1 MARHRNEPWS
11 RIEVPSVDG
20 APAEAPR
27 RSSQP
32 TDVSWTGG
40 AARPPTLTQW
50 ASLGGLAIALIA
62 GAILAPALMRLLLHD
77 LFFVLFALA
86 AATRLGAALTPR
98 MANRA
103 QALPDHRLPRYTII
117 APLYRE
123 ADVAPHLVAALEEL
137 DYPRDRLQIVIV
149 LECDDDETR
158 EAFARLNLPPWFQVL
173 SAPPGQPRTK
183 PRACNFALESATGE
197 LVTIYDAE
205 DRPGCGQL
213 REAAAR
219 FAAGSP
225 ALACLQAPLRIEPDR
240 RILPAQFALE
250 YAVLFEVIL
259 PALARIGAPF
269 PLGGTSNHFK
279 ASALEV
285 VGGWDAWNV
294 TEDADLG
301 FRLAATGYEMGVLA
315 TPTYEAAPD
324 RLSIWLPQR
333 SRWVKGYMQT
343 FGVQSRQTSY
353 WVARSLMSFAVTIG
367 AAILAALLHGPMIAW
382 VGVATVLGL
391 AQDGTPWLSAP
402 DALLLVLGWL
412 CAGIAGLVGLRRAG
426 APIRPR
432 DLLLLPVYW
441 PLHSLAAA
449 HALVQLLTQ
458 PFHWDKTPHAP
469 RTGHIAA

>member
-1 MARHRNEPWS
+1 M
-11 RIEVPSVDG
+11 
-20 APAEAPR
+20 
-27 RSSQP
+27 
-32 TDVSWTGG
+32 
-40 AARPPTLTQW
+40 QW
-50 ASLGGLAIALIA
+50 ATAGGLATALGI
-62 GAILAPALMRLLLHD
+62 GAVLNPDLMRLLLHD
-77 LFFVLFALA
+77 LFFVLFAIA
-86 AATRLGAALTPR
+86 ALTRLGAALTPR
-98 MANRA
+98 PSRRVVD
-103 QALPDHRLPRYTII
+103 LPDHRLPRYTVI

-123 ADVAPHLVAALEEL
+123 AEVAPHLAASLEAL
-137 DYPRDRLQIVIV
+137 DYPRDRLQILIV

-158 EAFARLNLPPWFQVL
+158 EAFARLRLPAYFQVL
-173 SAPPGQPRTK
+173 SAPPGLPRTK

-205 DRPGCGQL
+205 DRPGPGQL
-213 REAAAR
+213 REAASR

-225 ALACLQAPLRIEPDR
+225 DLACLQAPLRIEPDPR
-240 RILPAQFALE
+240 VLPAQFALE

-301 FRLAATGYEMGVLA
+301 FRLAATGYEMGILT

-324 RLSIWLPQR
+324 SLSVWLPQR

-343 FGVQSRQTSY
+343 FGVQSRQSSY
-353 WVARSLMSFAVTIG
+353 WAARSLMSFAVTIG

-382 VGVATVLGL
+382 VGVAAVLGL
-391 AQDGTPWLSAP
+391 LQDGAPWLSLA
-402 DALLLVLGWL
+402 DGLLLGFGWL
-412 CAGIAGLVGLRRAG
+412 CAGLSGVVGLRRAG
-426 APIRPR
+426 SPIRPR

-449 HALVQLLTQ
+449 HALVQLLVR

-469 RTGHIAA
+469 RTGAQAATVH

>member
-11 RIEVPSVDG
+11 QVEPPHAGD
-20 APAEAPR
+20 APHDQHFRAGR
-27 RSSQP
+27 P

-40 AARPPTLTQW
+40 AARPPTPAQWLTV
-50 ASLGGLAIALIA
+50 ASLAATLIVGAALTPD
-62 GAILAPALMRLLLHD
+62 LLRLLLHD
-77 LFFVLFALA
+77 LFFVLFAVTAL
-86 AATRLGAALTPR
+86 TRIGAALIPR
-98 MANRA
+98 RIGRA
-103 QALPDHRLPRYTII
+103 EDLPDGRLPRYTVI

-123 ADVAPHLVAALEEL
+123 AAVAPHLVAALEAL
-137 DYPRDRLQIVIV
+137 DYPRDRLQVLIV
-149 LECDDDETR
+149 LERDDEETR
-158 EAFARLNLPPWFQVL
+158 EAFAGLSLPPHVQVL

-183 PRACNFALESATGE
+183 PRACNFALETATGD
-197 LVTIYDAE
+197 LITIYDAE
-205 DRPGCGQL
+205 DRPGRSQL

-219 FAAGSP
+219 FAVGSP
-225 ALACLQAPLRIEPDR
+225 ALACLQAPLRIEQDAR
-240 RILPAQFALE
+240 VLPAQFALE

-279 ASALEV
+279 ASALRV

-301 FRLAATGYEMGVLA
+301 FRLAAAGYEMGILT
-315 TPTYEAAPD
+315 TPTFEAAPD

-343 FGVQSRQTSY
+343 FGVQSRQSSY
-353 WVARSLMSFAVTIG
+353 WAARSLMSFAVTIG

-382 VGVATVLGL
+382 VGVATVLGVL
-391 AQDGTPWLSAP
+391 QDGTPWLSLA
-402 DALLLVLGWL
+402 DGLLLSFGWL
-412 CAGIAGLVGLRRAG
+412 CAGLAGVVGLRRAE
-426 APIRPR
+426 APVRAR

-449 HALVQLLTQ
+449 HALVQLLSR

-469 RTGHIAA
+469 RTGASP